1 MVLAWLG
8 CCNIDL
14 LNLNGG
20 VNWNGRAECQN
31 LSRDITINMP
41 ICFSSDL
48 DLGNDC
54 H

>member
-1 MVLAWLG
+1 MVLALLG

-20 VNWNGRAECQN
+20 VNWNGRAECHN
-31 LSRDITINMP
+31 LSINMT

-48 DLGNDC
+48 DLGNEC